1 MSFLSAIGNDFKR
14 VFSWIGSPKGQ
25 ALISTGEA
33 IATSID
39 PGLAGIFSL
48 ANSWMNKVL
57 TTESLAA
64 AAAQQTG
71 SGTQKAAA
79 VMVAMG
85 PEISK
90 YFPTATATEIANANN
105 AIVAFL
111 QAFNTV
117 PALVPGSGVTQAPVV
132 SASPTGK

>member
-1 MSFLSAIGNDFKR
+1 MRFLSAIATDFKR
-14 VFSWIGSPKGQ
+14 VFAWVGSPKGQ
-25 ALISTGEA
+25 AVITGVEGV
-33 IATSID
+33 ILSVD
-39 PGLAGIFSL
+39 PALSGIFSL

-64 AAAQQTG
+64 AAGQQNG
-71 SGTQKAAA
+71 SGTQKASA
-79 VMVAMG
+79 VLVAMG

-90 YFPTATATEIANANN
+90 YFPTATAAEISNANN

-117 PALVPGSGVTQAPVV
+117 PTLVPTPALPCS
-132 SASPTGK
+132 